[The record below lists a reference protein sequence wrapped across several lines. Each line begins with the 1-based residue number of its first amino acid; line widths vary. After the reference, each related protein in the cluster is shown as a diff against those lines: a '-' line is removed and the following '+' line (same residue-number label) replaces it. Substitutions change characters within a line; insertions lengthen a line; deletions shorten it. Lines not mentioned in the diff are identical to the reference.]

1 MRKTSVNNHI
11 WLFLRIINE
20 YFKLY
25 TLCLKYDQNVDIL
38 IKTSSQLK
46 KSLINPFNQK
56 NKSRVIYLNDNTE
69 R

>member
-11 WLFLRIINE
+11 WLFRCIIIE

-25 TLCLKYDQNVDIL
+25 TPCLKYDQNVDIL